1 MSAPE
6 HGPDADVAADEL
18 SPEER
23 ARRHARALEEV
34 RQLTRYALRLSAAG
48 MVIAA
53 VPVLLGWSGA
63 ESFLRGLIV
72 GSLVSILN
80 LRVLARAIWAL
91 IADRDYLRAGFG
103 LMASFALLVGAAVL
117 LALRFPELVLGFGVG
132 LAVPAP
138 AGVWFGLRL
147 KQDDGEDRPERA

>member
-1 MSAPE
+1 MSEHEQEHESPE
-6 HGPDADVAADEL
+6 EEL

-23 ARRHARALEEV
+23 QRREARALDDV
-34 RQLTRYALRLSAAG
+34 KQLTRYAMRISAAG
-48 MVIAA
+48 MLLAA
-53 VPVLLGWSGA
+53 IPVWLGWSGA
-63 ESFLRGLIV
+63 EAFLRGLIV
-72 GSLVSILN
+72 GCLVSILN

-103 LMASFALLVGAAVL
+103 IISSFTLLVGAAAL

-132 LAVPAP
+132 LALPAP

-147 KQDDGEDRPERA
+147 KPDDPEDKPERA